1 LLLKK
6 KVDDECGIVFTA
18 WTSILVLVVAIMVA
32 GLVGCGEG
40 TADTSPDTTYKLT
53 HSAADAEYILGWDL
67 IVSQC
72 PDIGSYDRIEAF
84 AHRGESVEIAP
95 GENLSVDQDSP
106 AAWASTRLVRSEW
119 AGGSF
124 RSFAV
129 QTMFSDTA
137 EDLNELMQ
145 LLGFPIQQEG
155 DFVTGVLASETPMQS
170 IQILLAGKHFTI
182 LVGEFASSDQSL
194 FFDKDELTD
203 LISVARSNISMTEI
217 TPLPPGIPVRES

>member
-1 LLLKK
+1 MLLKM

-40 TADTSPDTTYKLT
+40 TADTSPDTTHKLT

-106 AAWASTRLVRSEW
+106 AAWASTRLVRTEW
-119 AGGSF
+119 EGKDF

-129 QTMFSDTA
+129 QVIYCETQG
-137 EDLNELMQ
+137 DLDELVQM
-145 LLGFPIQQEG
+145 LGLPVEQEG
-155 DFVTGVLASETPMQS
+155 EFVTAALESETPMQS
-170 IQILLAGKHFTI
+170 IQLLLAGKHFA
-182 LVGEFASSDQSL
+182 VVMGEFASLDESL
-194 FFDKDELTD
+194 FFDKEGLEEL
-203 LISVARSNISMTEI
+203 LSVARSKISMLEA
-217 TPLPPGIPVRES
+217 TPLPPEMPEREG